1 MRNFRA
7 SYLFALALVAGVLTL
22 PLTHVGYADTGKQI
36 AAAQTQTVNI
46 NTANAQ
52 QLADALKGVGL
63 KKAEAI
69 VAYRKTV
76 GKFISIDQL
85 TEVKGIGKATVEK
98 NKALIT
104 LK

>member
-1 MRNFRA
+1 MRNLRA
-7 SYLFALALVAGVLTL
+7 SYLFALVLVAGVLSL
-22 PLTHVGYADTGKQI
+22 SVASVSYADTGKQV

-46 NTANAQ
+46 NTASAQ
-52 QLADALKGVGL
+52 QLADALNGVGL

-69 VAYRKTV
+69 VAYRKSV